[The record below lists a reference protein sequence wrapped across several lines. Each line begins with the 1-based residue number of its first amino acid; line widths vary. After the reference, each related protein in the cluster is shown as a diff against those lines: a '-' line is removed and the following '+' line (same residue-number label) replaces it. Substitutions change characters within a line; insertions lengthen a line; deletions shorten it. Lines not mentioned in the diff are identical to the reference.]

1 MSVGAGDGVLPRGA
15 TIDVGGHEIK
25 ISGLLSDAGA
35 TGRVYEGWRESE
47 RGADGVQVAVKVMR
61 GGQFGDDVTRFKQ
74 ERGTLN
80 TLGAAAEI
88 AASEFDFAWRV
99 VPHYY
104 GMGSYNGVELFAM
117 EYVAGDA
124 VPELVAQQG
133 RLDELQALRIAWQL
147 FFVLDIMHV
156 KQKQTYIDL
165 KFENLRWVAGED
177 GAAGQLKL
185 LDFGT
190 LEKITDDPRHRGVN
204 RDLLLGGCYLCAML
218 TGEMPDYSAAGLL
231 KPAEPLIRMGAMT
244 SGVRHLLSRMLHR
257 NPAVRLA
264 TANEI
269 FHELWVL
276 VNYWDLPVVDVLASA
291 RRDLA
296 AAENNAGEA
305 ADQVQAH
312 ARKARSALDIVMQRA
327 PEQAP
332 LLADENSQV
341 EQLLAASDYLGRG
354 KALFDGRAYFDAQRQ
369 FDMGRDWGAEPAMF
383 RRWSY
388 LALAGQK
395 IDLELFLLHCADAV
409 KVVEY
414 LNNGQFTAA
423 RQRLE
428 LLKPMAAAAGIR
440 ALAADLELF
449 EQLAVAEGLAGK
461 NFEGAGQS
469 FRKARAALLSL
480 PDSAAVQREVGD
492 LNLRVEEMDELLAT
506 VGRAPQLMA
515 DAQAALL
522 LFDTGLAVEKAGAAF
537 LAYGR
542 DPGRITE
549 LLKLVD
555 AALGQLDYASARQLA
570 AIGYLKTDSARDS
583 ALLQRHLNFA
593 GRLAMAVPQVNGEY
607 PFYVAQMVRV
617 ALAAFPE
624 HAVAVRAAK
633 DLRDKAFVAVA
644 DTGNWVLM
652 EELAN
657 LSEELG
663 DAAWAADKRNSAR
676 TLQAEAKARAE
687 KGIDRLLGEAQAW
700 LLLVELDMAGMR
712 RLVSEWSVEEL
723 RVALQEPAK
732 PLRAARRAIEDAR
745 IIAPESNYRRQELD
759 DLQARIDRA
768 EFVPVTAE
776 QAEVNTMET
785 AALSRLAQ
793 QLEQLRKRTALSPDA
808 QPPDAAPAQLGE
820 YAARFFIACRQTAL
834 FSESAAER
842 VASMR
847 TLASGMLDRFGL
859 KSWEAVRKAAGG
871 NIERLMRE
879 FAAAQDAF
887 QRGDLQ
893 QAELEVQRLEVE
905 FDQTEEWRDLR
916 SKVGMARVWVQ
927 WENNKILPPKSGRL
941 EPALLKEIRSQLGY
955 KLPAPYY
962 KKILVILQAEA
973 VAAQKGVKGALGE
986 RNQAAQFEN
995 LRLWVDVKLTIR
1007 QIEGDGH
1014 AGASGAHARVPTRPA
1029 V

>member
-1 MSVGAGDGVLPRGA
+1 M
-15 TIDVGGHEIK
+15 
-25 ISGLLSDAGA
+25 
-35 TGRVYEGWRESE
+35 
-47 RGADGVQVAVKVMR
+47 
-61 GGQFGDDVTRFKQ
+61 
-74 ERGTLN
+74 
-80 TLGAAAEI
+80 
-88 AASEFDFAWRV
+88 
-99 VPHYY
+99 
-104 GMGSYNGVELFAM
+104 
-117 EYVAGDA
+117 
-124 VPELVAQQG
+124 
-133 RLDELQALRIAWQL
+133 
-147 FFVLDIMHV
+147 
-156 KQKQTYIDL
+156 
-165 KFENLRWVAGED
+165 
-177 GAAGQLKL
+177 
-185 LDFGT
+185 
-190 LEKITDDPRHRGVN
+190 
-204 RDLLLGGCYLCAML
+204 
-218 TGEMPDYSAAGLL
+218 
-231 KPAEPLIRMGAMT
+231 
-244 SGVRHLLSRMLHR
+244 
-257 NPAVRLA
+257 
-264 TANEI
+264 
-269 FHELWVL
+269 
-276 VNYWDLPVVDVLASA
+276 
-291 RRDLA
+291 
-296 AAENNAGEA
+296 
-305 ADQVQAH
+305 
-312 ARKARSALDIVMQRA
+312 
-327 PEQAP
+327 
-332 LLADENSQV
+332 
-341 EQLLAASDYLGRG
+341 
-354 KALFDGRAYFDAQRQ
+354 
-369 FDMGRDWGAEPAMF
+369 
-383 RRWSY
+383 
-388 LALAGQK
+388 
-395 IDLELFLLHCADAV
+395 
-409 KVVEY
+409 
-414 LNNGQFTAA
+414 
-423 RQRLE
+423 
-428 LLKPMAAAAGIR
+428 
-440 ALAADLELF
+440 
-449 EQLAVAEGLAGK
+449 K
-461 NFEGAGQS
+461 N
-469 FRKARAALLSL
+469 
-480 PDSAAVQREVGD
+480 
-492 LNLRVEEMDELLAT
+492 
-506 VGRAPQLMA
+506 
-515 DAQAALL
+515 
-522 LFDTGLAVEKAGAAF
+522 AAF

-583 ALLQRHLNFA
+583 AMLQRHLNFA

-607 PFYVAQMVRV
+607 PFYVAQMVRA

-644 DTGNWVLM
+644 DNGNWDLM

-676 TLQAEAKARAE
+676 TLKAEAKARAE
-687 KGIDRLLGEAQAW
+687 KGIDRLLGEAKAW

-808 QPPDAAPAQLGE
+808 QPPDAVPAQLGE

-847 TLASGMLDRFGL
+847 IMASGMLDRFGL

-927 WENNKILPPKSGRL
+927 WEHNKILRPKSGRL

-962 KKILVILQAEA
+962 KKMLVILQAEA

>member
-1 MSVGAGDGVLPRGA
+1 
-15 TIDVGGHEIK
+15 
-25 ISGLLSDAGA
+25 
-35 TGRVYEGWRESE
+35 
-47 RGADGVQVAVKVMR
+47 
-61 GGQFGDDVTRFKQ
+61 
-74 ERGTLN
+74 
-80 TLGAAAEI
+80 
-88 AASEFDFAWRV
+88 
-99 VPHYY
+99 
-104 GMGSYNGVELFAM
+104 
-117 EYVAGDA
+117 
-124 VPELVAQQG
+124 
-133 RLDELQALRIAWQL
+133 
-147 FFVLDIMHV
+147 
-156 KQKQTYIDL
+156 
-165 KFENLRWVAGED
+165 
-177 GAAGQLKL
+177 
-185 LDFGT
+185 
-190 LEKITDDPRHRGVN
+190 
-204 RDLLLGGCYLCAML
+204 
-218 TGEMPDYSAAGLL
+218 
-231 KPAEPLIRMGAMT
+231 
-244 SGVRHLLSRMLHR
+244 
-257 NPAVRLA
+257 
-264 TANEI
+264 
-269 FHELWVL
+269 
-276 VNYWDLPVVDVLASA
+276 
-291 RRDLA
+291 
-296 AAENNAGEA
+296 
-305 ADQVQAH
+305 
-312 ARKARSALDIVMQRA
+312 
-327 PEQAP
+327 
-332 LLADENSQV
+332 
-341 EQLLAASDYLGRG
+341 
-354 KALFDGRAYFDAQRQ
+354 
-369 FDMGRDWGAEPAMF
+369 
-383 RRWSY
+383 
-388 LALAGQK
+388 
-395 IDLELFLLHCADAV
+395 
-409 KVVEY
+409 
-414 LNNGQFTAA
+414 
-423 RQRLE
+423 
-428 LLKPMAAAAGIR
+428 MAAAAGIR

-522 LFDTGLAVEKAGAAF
+522 AFDTGLAVEKAGAAF

-555 AALGQLDYASARQLA
+555 AALGQLDYAAARQLA

-607 PFYVAQMVRV
+607 PFYMAQMVR
-617 ALAAFPE
+617 AAHAAFPE
-624 HAVAVRAAK
+624 HAVAARAAK

-644 DTGNWVLM
+644 DNGNWDLM

-676 TLQAEAKARAE
+676 TLKAEAKARAE

-700 LLLVELDMAGMR
+700 LLLVELDIAGMR

-723 RVALQEPAK
+723 RVALQEPTK

-768 EFVPVTAE
+768 VFVPVAAE

-808 QPPDAAPAQLGE
+808 QPPDAVPAQLGE

-847 TLASGMLDRFGL
+847 IMASGMLDRFGL

-927 WENNKILPPKSGRL
+927 WEHNKILWPKSGRL

-962 KKILVILQAEA
+962 KKMLVILQAEA

-1014 AGASGAHARVPTRPA
+1014 AGASGAHARVPIRPA